1 MVYLGCSFINAK
13 QMIRLVPDYLTP
25 SRCINDSAI
34 IAGSNPCGWRKLGCT
49 GATGR
54 RRRRQ
59 CAQSAGRME
68 RRVSGF
74 ESGGLR
80 RNGYLGSIM
89 RTKSKRSRRGRL
101 KREPDDFEDECVRA
115 RTTRRSVRF
124 RSATAVDVRTP
135 SPARS

>member
-13 QMIRLVPDYLTP
+13 RMIRLVPDYLTP

-101 KREPDDFEDECVRA
+101 KREPDDFEGGCVRA

-124 RSATAVDVRTP
+124 RSATAVDVRTR
-135 SPARS
+135 SLARR